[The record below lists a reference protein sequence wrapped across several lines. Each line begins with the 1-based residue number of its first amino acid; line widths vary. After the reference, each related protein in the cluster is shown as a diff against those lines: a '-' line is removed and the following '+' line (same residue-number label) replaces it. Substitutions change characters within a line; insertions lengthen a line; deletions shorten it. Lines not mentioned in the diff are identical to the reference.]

1 MAMPVPCQTHRE
13 NHAEKHGQVDEDDFI
28 LCDEAEMTRLE
39 SPRWDEG
46 DRCVWFA
53 TSVNAYDIPDA
64 LEWQQDFRKA
74 LTSHEPDF
82 FTPQNRRQITPDN
95 FATPRRT
102 VRIAPKELDFEL
114 KELDLG
120 ASYQSTME
128 TMHNKE
134 NLNKDQRAESP
145 ATPKG
150 RVPLRRHMSS
160 PKTPPLFRAASPQTR
175 SLRATHTKAL
185 HSMPKKAGI
194 SAVVQGREV
203 AFFRFG
209 GQVYAVGARCPH
221 QGGNLC
227 EGEVGDI
234 EDLSPNGDGGS
245 ECSNRAYI
253 TCPVHKMQFDIRTGS
268 VIDGSC
274 APLPTYRVRIAEV
287 DELRKYASVEV
298 GFDSLADTY
307 FDSLALDF

>member
-1 MAMPVPCQTHRE
+1 MAMAIPCQTHRE
-13 NHAEKHGQVDEDDFI
+13 NDADKHARVDEDYNTTRDVI
-28 LCDEAEMTRLE
+28 YEDGPKWDEA
-39 SPRWDEG
+39 

-64 LEWQQDFRKA
+64 LDWQQDFRKE
-74 LTSHEPDF
+74 LTSLEPEF
-82 FTPQNRRQITPDN
+82 FTPESHREHLLNSPVMKAFGSRRPM
-95 FATPRRT
+95 P
-102 VRIAPKELDFEL
+102 VRVAKQELDFEM

-120 ASYQSTME
+120 ESYQST
-128 TMHNKE
+128 HNKE
-134 NLNKDQRAESP
+134 NLDQGQRAKSP
-145 ATPKG
+145 STPKG
-150 RVPLRRHMSS
+150 RMPPRRQMSS

-185 HSMPKKAGI
+185 LSMPSKAGI

-209 GQVYAVGARCPH
+209 GQLYAVGARCPH

-234 EDLSPNGDGGS
+234 EDLRFNGDAHS
-245 ECSNRAYI
+245 DCSNQAYI
-253 TCPVHKMQFDIRTGS
+253 TCPVHKMKFDLRTGS

-274 APLPTYRVRIAEV
+274 APLPTYRVRVVEV
-287 DELRKYASVEV
+287 DEDRKYASVEV
-298 GFDSLADTY
+298 GFESLADTY
-307 FDSLALDF
+307 FEAGDLDF

>member
-1 MAMPVPCQTHRE
+1 MHRE

-28 LCDEAEMTRLE
+28 IRNDEAEMTRQE

-64 LEWQQDFRKA
+64 LDWQQDFRKA
-74 LTSHEPDF
+74 LTTHEPDF
-82 FTPQNRRQITPDN
+82 FTTPEIRRQISPDDS

-120 ASYQSTME
+120 TSYASTVE
-128 TMHNKE
+128 TTHNKE
-134 NLNKDQRAESP
+134 NLDQGQRAQSP
-145 ATPKG
+145 MTPKR
-150 RVPLRRHMSS
+150 RVPLRRHFSS
-160 PKTPPLFRAASPQTR
+160 PKTPPLFRAASPETR

-185 HSMPKKAGI
+185 QSMPKKAGI

-209 GQVYAVGARCPH
+209 GELYAVGARCPH
-221 QGGNLC
+221 QGGILC

-234 EDLSPNGDGGS
+234 EDLRYNGDADS
-245 ECSNRAYI
+245 ECSKRAYI
-253 TCPVHKMQFDIRTGS
+253 TCPVHKMQFDLRSGS

-274 APLPTYRVRIAEV
+274 APLPTYRVRVVEV
-287 DELRKYASVEV
+287 DESRKYASVEV
-298 GFDSLADTY
+298 GFDSIADTY
-307 FDSLALDF
+307 FGEVDF

>member
-1 MAMPVPCQTHRE
+1 MATAITCQTHRE
-13 NHAEKHGQVDEDDFI
+13 THADTHAQTAIYEDG
-28 LCDEAEMTRLE
+28 
-39 SPRWDEG
+39 PRWDEA

-64 LEWQQDFRKA
+64 LDWQQEFRKE
-74 LTSHEPDF
+74 LTLLEPEF
-82 FTPQNRRQITPDN
+82 FTPENHREHLLNSPVLKAFGSRHGRV
-95 FATPRRT
+95 AK
-102 VRIAPKELDFEL
+102 KELDFEM

-120 ASYQSTME
+120 DSYPSTVG
-128 TMHNKE
+128 TTCNKE
-134 NLNKDQRAESP
+134 NLDKDQRAQSP

-150 RVPLRRHMSS
+150 RKPMRRQMSS

-185 HSMPKKAGI
+185 LSMPKKAGI
-194 SAVVQGREV
+194 SEVVQGREV

-209 GQVYAVGARCPH
+209 GQLHAVGARCPH

-234 EDLSPNGDGGS
+234 EDLRSTGDTGHD
-245 ECSNRAYI
+245 CSQRAYI
-253 TCPVHKMQFDIRTGS
+253 TCPVHKMKFDLRTGS

-274 APLPTYRVRIAEV
+274 GPLPTYRVRVAAV
-287 DELRKYASVEV
+287 DEDRKYAPVEV

-307 FDSLALDF
+307 FGNLADF